1 VSDLVYLYGFVPS
14 DAAAPSDLI
23 GIGGRAVE
31 LLRTAG
37 FQAALSRVPQQTYDP
52 ERIETRLQD
61 LSWVAEQGVAHESV
75 VAWFVDNAQ
84 ILPVPLFTMYSGDD
98 ALKQTVA
105 QRAASIETELA
116 RLHGKREWDIKVSF
130 NESDLEQHAAAL
142 SPRIAELDAEVAAAS
157 PGKRYLLQKKR
168 ADLLKSESR
177 KAAREQAQ
185 QVLDAASSLVVETR
199 TLPIP
204 RTADELPVIA
214 YAAHLVERNRE
225 GNLIALLETE
235 SARLKTL
242 GMDLTF
248 SGPWAPYRF
257 TREHDRAAAGG

>member
-1 VSDLVYLYGFVPS
+1 MYLYGFVPS
-14 DAAAPSDLI
+14 DAAPPSNLI
-23 GIGGRAVE
+23 GIGGRKVE
-31 LLRTAG
+31 LIRTAG
-37 FQAALSRVPQQTYDP
+37 FQAALSRVPRETYDP
-52 ERIETRLQD
+52 ARIETRLQD
-61 LSWVAEQGVAHESV
+61 LSWVAEQGIAHESV

-98 ALKQTVA
+98 ALEQTVA
-105 QRAASIETELA
+105 QRAASIEAELV
-116 RLHGKREWDIKVSF
+116 RLRGKREWDIKVSF
-130 NESDLEQHAAAL
+130 NETDLEQHAAAL
-142 SPRIAELDAEVAAAS
+142 SPRIAELDAEIAAAS

-168 ADLLKSESR
+168 SDLLKSESR

-185 QVLDAASSLVVETR
+185 QVIDRSSALVIDTR

-214 YAAHLVERNRE
+214 YAALLVERISE
-225 GNLIALLETE
+225 SELIALLEAE

-257 TREHDRAAAGG
+257 TGDHERAAANG